1 MYFSKST
8 PVEAAI
14 ITMRPKLKPHLMKIE
29 NLFILHHFVSL
40 KSGTLKNKSVE
51 LHSLKNLV
59 LVLLIKQNHLQASDR
74 GLPALRP

>member
-29 NLFILHHFVSL
+29 N
-40 KSGTLKNKSVE
+40 
-51 LHSLKNLV
+51 
-59 LVLLIKQNHLQASDR
+59 
-74 GLPALRP
+74 